1 MSRPV
6 KNQRL
11 NGSVGGPKTPNP
23 KGKVGSPDKHS
34 GRENLGAGGYASG
47 GKSEPMFD
55 GPSQILKDNRRS

>member
-6 KNQRL
+6 KSRRL

-23 KGKVGSPDKHS
+23 TRKVGKPQSDS

-47 GKSEPMFD
+47 GKSEPMFK